1 MLILF
6 DKEKKQQEK
15 EERKELILQL

>member
-15 EERKELILQL
+15 EERKEIFLQL